1 MSENNSNLITLITS
15 LAVAGMIAAGI
26 MLNEEP
32 EYESPNT
39 IETNIVWLDL
49 KNTQMDIWIRSEY
62 PIYGIQFEFE
72 GLILTKSQGGYL
84 ELEGFNTSHNE
95 NMVLAFSF
103 EGKSIPEGEYML
115 LSLDVSYLSG
125 KEGAFMSDIVLAGAG
140 GSALDFGYYDRSQNR
155 VTLRSTH

>member
-39 IETNIVWLDL
+39 IETNIVWIDL

-103 EGKSIPEGEYML
+103 EGKSIPAGEYML

-125 KEGAFMSDIVLAGAG
+125 KEGAIMSDMVLAGTG